1 MSAHAPRNA
10 YKFVFFSAR
19 ALTLTRRHD
28 IMKKN
33 YGESQQTNQ
42 WSDNSMSE
50 LQQVIVEEP
59 ANAGMDTPEEE
70 KPSAGGYRA
79 LAVIAF
85 VCAVGGLFIG
95 LLYAISGIFLGNFNG
110 NLSTFDAENV
120 ILADSLFGYVYAYF
134 ATIVSRGVG
143 TFFSDMF
150 SQGNTAN
157 VLEFGLLILLCVTVI
172 LSVVLMI
179 VSFCSRKAAKNCAM
193 TSAILVFLT
202 YAGYFL
208 LSYYLI
214 SAARGEFTGSMIDL
228 TVGIPAGIMLVA
240 LIVTAFARR
249 KGLALVNVLSLLLV
263 AAAIFGLTYPGS
275 AMAGADIWYS
285 HIGDN
290 LFVNLTA
297 FITMIVVILNFIV
310 CAVRLS
316 AKKAYVFDAVR
327 FGILLIAVV
336 LAVIAQIIDITFAT
350 MFGSANLL
358 AVILSVAAPLA
369 AFLLALIVA
378 IVQASRARAKEAEEE
393 SAQIG
398 TEERQISAAAS
409 PATVAAAQPQSAAE
423 VKAEAAAEPA
433 AQQTVAA
440 PGTTVIVQ
448 QPAAVQQPA
457 TPIYAVPFFATPM
470 SPAPAPQAAPEPAPA
485 PAPAE
490 EKPAPAPAPAEDTPM
505 SEFERSMAALAR
517 GIAPEPAPAAQ
528 TAAGVTYQYAPA
540 PAPTP
545 AYAPAAHYAPAPAY
559 RPAAAPKA
567 VYDPTPYTYDSFINM
582 LTPQERNEFG
592 DLFIANR
599 YGDLSYLPAYVIGG
613 DNREFFHKVFIYLG
627 KFRSHISP
635 ELLGKLYE
643 YVSKL

>member
-19 ALTLTRRHD
+19 ALTLTRRRD

-95 LLYAISGIFLGNFNG
+95 LLYAFSGIFLGNFNG

-208 LSYYLI
+208 LSYYLV

-249 KGLALVNVLSLLLV
+249 KGLALVNVLSLLLL
-263 AAAIFGLTYPGS
+263 AATIFGLTYPDS

-409 PATVAAAQPQSAAE
+409 PAAVAAAQPQSAAE

-457 TPIYAVPFFATPM
+457 TPIYAVPFFAAPM

>member
-19 ALTLTRRHD
+19 ALTLTRRRD

-263 AAAIFGLTYPGS
+263 AATIFGLTYPGS

-409 PATVAAAQPQSAAE
+409 PAAVAAAQPQSAAE

-457 TPIYAVPFFATPM
+457 TPIYAVPFFAAPM

>member
-1 MSAHAPRNA
+1 
-10 YKFVFFSAR
+10 
-19 ALTLTRRHD
+19 
-28 IMKKN
+28 
-33 YGESQQTNQ
+33 
-42 WSDNSMSE
+42 MSE

-157 VLEFGLLILLCVTVI
+157 VLEFGLLILLCVTIV

-249 KGLALVNVLSLLLV
+249 KGLALVNVLSLLLL

-398 TEERQISAAAS
+398 TDERQISAAAS
-409 PATVAAAQPQSAAE
+409 PAAVAAAQPQSAAE

-457 TPIYAVPFFATPM
+457 TPIYAVPFFAAPM

-540 PAPTP
+540 PAPSP

>member
-1 MSAHAPRNA
+1 
-10 YKFVFFSAR
+10 
-19 ALTLTRRHD
+19 
-28 IMKKN
+28 
-33 YGESQQTNQ
+33 
-42 WSDNSMSE
+42 
-50 LQQVIVEEP
+50 
-59 ANAGMDTPEEE
+59 
-70 KPSAGGYRA
+70 
-79 LAVIAF
+79 
-85 VCAVGGLFIG
+85 
-95 LLYAISGIFLGNFNG
+95 
-110 NLSTFDAENV
+110 
-120 ILADSLFGYVYAYF
+120 
-134 ATIVSRGVG
+134 
-143 TFFSDMF
+143 
-150 SQGNTAN
+150 
-157 VLEFGLLILLCVTVI
+157 
-172 LSVVLMI
+172 
-179 VSFCSRKAAKNCAM
+179 M

-263 AAAIFGLTYPGS
+263 AATIFGLTYPGS

-409 PATVAAAQPQSAAE
+409 PAAVAAAQPQSAAE

-457 TPIYAVPFFATPM
+457 TPIYAVPFFAAPM

>member
-19 ALTLTRRHD
+19 ALTLTRRRD

-157 VLEFGLLILLCVTVI
+157 VLEFGLLILLCVTIV

-409 PATVAAAQPQSAAE
+409 PAAVAAAQPQSAAE

-457 TPIYAVPFFATPM
+457 TPIYAVPFFAAPM